1 MKRIVSIMLM
11 VGMVLLVVGCGQK
24 GISTARLEKSF
35 KGSESAVQTS
45 VQNIVKA
52 VEQKNYAG
60 AVAELQKLGAQAN
73 LTEEQRAAIKDLVEQ
88 AQKEIK
94 AAMEQKAADLQKALG
109 K

>member
-1 MKRIVSIMLM
+1 MQRIVSVMMI
-11 VGMVLLVVGCGQK
+11 VGMVVMAGCGQR

-35 KGSESAVQTS
+35 KGSERAVETR

-52 VEQKNYAG
+52 VEAKNYAG

-88 AQKEIK
+88 AQKELT
-94 AAMEQKAADLQKALG
+94 AAIERKAADVQKALG